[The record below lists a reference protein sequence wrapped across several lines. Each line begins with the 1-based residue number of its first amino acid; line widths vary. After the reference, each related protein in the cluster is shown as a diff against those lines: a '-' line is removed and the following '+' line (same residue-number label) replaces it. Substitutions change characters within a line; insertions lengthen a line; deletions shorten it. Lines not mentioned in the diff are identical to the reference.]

1 MTPTEYSGDVYGF
14 NLVYSGSFAAVAE
27 VDNQPSVRVLM
38 GLNPE
43 NFSWRLE
50 PGERFET
57 PEAVLVYSGEGFSA
71 MSHTYHDLYRNH
83 LCRGQWKN
91 KPRPV
96 LINNWEATYFDFNR
110 EKLLAL
116 AKEAADVGIELFV
129 LDDGWFGHRDADDS
143 SLGDWVVNTRKL
155 GGELSGLAED
165 IHRLGMQFGLWFE
178 PEMISPDSDLY
189 RAHPDWCLHCGGR
202 LRSTMR
208 HQLVLDMSRED
219 VVNYVIQAVSD
230 ILSSCPID
238 YVKWDMNRSLSEV
251 GSALLP
257 PERQGEVYHR
267 YMLGVYRIMETL
279 TSRFPHVLFEGCASG
294 GGASI
299 PAFSTICPRSGPPTT
314 PTPWSA

>member
-1 MTPTEYSGDVYGF
+1 
-14 NLVYSGSFAAVAE
+14 
-27 VDNQPSVRVLM
+27 
-38 GLNPE
+38 
-43 NFSWRLE
+43 
-50 PGERFET
+50 
-57 PEAVLVYSGEGFSA
+57 
-71 MSHTYHDLYRNH
+71 
-83 LCRGQWKN
+83 
-91 KPRPV
+91 
-96 LINNWEATYFDFNR
+96 
-110 EKLLAL
+110 
-116 AKEAADVGIELFV
+116 
-129 LDDGWFGHRDADDS
+129 
-143 SLGDWVVNTRKL
+143 
-155 GGELSGLAED
+155 
-165 IHRLGMQFGLWFE
+165 
-178 PEMISPDSDLY
+178 MISPDSDLY

-294 GGASI
+294 GGRFDPGI
-299 PAFSTICPRSGPPTT
+299 LYYMPRSGPPTT